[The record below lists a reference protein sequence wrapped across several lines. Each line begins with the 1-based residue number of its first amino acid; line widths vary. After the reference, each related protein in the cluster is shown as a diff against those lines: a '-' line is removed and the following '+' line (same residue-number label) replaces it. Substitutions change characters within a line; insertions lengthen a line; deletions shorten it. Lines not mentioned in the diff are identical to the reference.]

1 MGETKVTMNNIEKII
16 GKFNGLEERQI
27 FQFAGMLTDPL
38 TRRILAKLASPQS
51 PISVDS
57 VPTSKLGADKGA
69 VISRLSKLENVGLL
83 SSEKV
88 KAENGFCKK
97 YFINENGKS
106 LVSNYMKKESRQFT

>member
-1 MGETKVTMNNIEKII
+1 MIMNNIEKII
-16 GKFNGLEERQI
+16 EKFEGSEERQM

-38 TRRILAKLASPQS
+38 TRKIMAKLASPQS

-57 VPTSKLGADKGA
+57 IPTKLDADKGA
-69 VISRLSKLENVGLL
+69 VISRLSKLERVGLL

-97 YFINENGKS
+97 YFINEKGKN
-106 LVSNYMKKESRQFT
+106 LVSNYMKKESQQFA

>member
-1 MGETKVTMNNIEKII
+1 MDNMEKII
-16 GKFNGLEERQI
+16 GKFEGSEENQM

-57 VPTSKLGADKGA
+57 VPASELDADKGSI
-69 VISRLSKLENVGLL
+69 ISRLSKLESAGLL
-83 SSEKV
+83 NSEKV

-97 YFINENGKS
+97 YFINENGKN
-106 LVSNYMKKESRQFT
+106 LVSNYMKKESQQFA